1 MPCSAASRK
10 SQPSIDRSYPL
21 LRRSHPDIHPYSPL
35 PGDAGVTVG
44 ARSEREKERELA
56 DMALR
61 LTSKALLRLREG
73 LALAAASA
81 EGWREVPASQWQAR
95 GRGLPLTPF
104 EAELLSCL
112 KSNVVTPL
120 E

>member
-1 MPCSAASRK
+1 MPSSAASRK
-10 SQPSIDRSYPL
+10 SQPIDRSYPL

-112 KSNVVTPL
+112 KRDVVTPL